1 MFNQRIQEGVL
12 ELYPLINQEKEKM
25 NKKNVE
31 ETRTNKIKR
40 EVDESTSGNSY
51 IKRLNMCVYCVVVT
65 RIYYKYV

>member
-1 MFNQRIQEGVL
+1 
-12 ELYPLINQEKEKM
+12 M

-51 IKRLNMCVYCVVVT
+51 TKRLNMCVYCVVVT

>member
-1 MFNQRIQEGVL
+1 M

-51 IKRLNMCVYCVVVT
+51 TKRLNMCVYCVVVT